1 MFEIIKPYIGPE
13 DFTEEI
19 YREAAKLVFAQY
31 EEGSLNPAK
40 IISMF
45 TDEEQQR
52 EIAGLFNARLK
63 EVTTQSE
70 KEKALKETIIRVKKN
85 SMDYR
90 SKHLE
95 PTDMAGLQ
103 KLVADKKNME
113 QLQKLEI
120 CIFPPNKDKI

>member
-1 MFEIIKPYIGPE
+1 M
-13 DFTEEI
+13 FTEE
-19 YREAAKLVFAQY
+19 
-31 EEGSLNPAK
+31 
-40 IISMF
+40 
-45 TDEEQQR
+45 EQQK

-63 EVTTQSE
+63 EVTTQSD

-90 SKHLE
+90 SKHLA

-113 QLQKLEI
+113 KLQKLEI